1 MLEIKTADELA
12 DPGLEARWAARRSTP
27 EAEVLREVLRAFVER
42 PGPISVGD
50 VLAALPDQSPVSV
63 RDRLARLDADDLIQ
77 LDDDRVEIAYPFSA
91 RPTGFVV
98 RLARGHERFCC
109 CAIDA
114 LGIAPMVRQP
124 VLVCA
129 GCHQSGSLLELS
141 VTPEG
146 PGSEC
151 RDVMVWVGRR
161 GDGDRRAT
169 DFL

>member
-1 MLEIKTADELA
+1 MIEIKTADQLA
-12 DPGLEARWAARRSTP
+12 DPGLEARWAARRNTP
-27 EAEVLREVLRAFVER
+27 EAEVLRAVLREFVER
-42 PGPISVGD
+42 AGPVSVGD
-50 VLAALPDQSPVSV
+50 ILAALPGQAPIAV

-77 LDDDRVEIAYPFSA
+77 LDDDRVEVAYPFSA
-91 RPTGFVV
+91 RPSSFVA
-98 RLARGHERFCC
+98 RLARGHDRFCC

-124 VLVCA
+124 VLVRA
-129 GCHQSGSLLELS
+129 GCHQSGSVLELS

>member
-1 MLEIKTADELA
+1 MIEIKTADQLA
-12 DPGLEARWAARRSTP
+12 DPGLEARWAARRNAP
-27 EAEVLREVLRAFVER
+27 EGEVLRAVFREFVER
-42 PGPISVGD
+42 AGPVSVGD
-50 VLAALPDQSPVSV
+50 ILAALPDQPPITV

-77 LDDDRVEIAYPFSA
+77 LEGDRVEIAYPFSS
-91 RPTGFVV
+91 RPSSFVV
-98 RLARGHERFCC
+98 RLARGHDRFCC

-124 VLVCA
+124 VLVRA

-151 RDVMVWVGRR
+151 RDVMVWVGQR
-161 GDGDRRAT
+161 DEGDRRAT